1 MNPRERIAKLQA
13 MLVRVTT
20 RAAAPR
26 DANGGGAARE
36 PVQALADEPV
46 VSSEPITPLDVEV
59 NLVDD
64 ARDASP
70 APPRASLQADAPAAE
85 SRERIIAAPELPVDA
100 READAGEAE
109 AAPISAE
116 PISVETADRS
126 VASAAEAASRAPD
139 TTESRSEPIEASEE
153 EPPASSRR
161 PIAIEPK
168 LEELAFGEAAP
179 VEAVPHT
186 PPPESGR
193 QVAAAPVDLDFDGEF
208 TGVRPREPEKSP
220 VTVLGTGRTDAP
232 LVELAPEAT
241 AAKLPA
247 IAAVRFEGAAATFKP
262 ASFGELLDATVAL

>member
-1 MNPRERIAKLQA
+1 MNPRERIAKLEA
-13 MLVRVTT
+13 MLARVTT

-26 DANGGGAARE
+26 EANGGGAARE

-64 ARDASP
+64 APDASA
-70 APPRASLQADAPAAE
+70 APPRGSLQADASAAE
-85 SRERIIAAPELPVDA
+85 SRERIIAAPELPV
-100 READAGEAE
+100 EAGEVE

-126 VASAAEAASRAPD
+126 VALAAEAASQAPD
-139 TTESRSEPIEASEE
+139 TTESRSEIVEASEE

-220 VTVLGTGRTDAP
+220 VTVLGTGRTDSSP
-232 LVELAPEAT
+232 VELAPEAI

-247 IAAVRFEGAAATFKP
+247 VASVRFEGAAPTFKP
-262 ASFGELLDATVAL
+262 ASFGELLDATVSL